1 MIDIN
6 EIRHN
11 PDLVIHRLESR
22 GFTNARDVI
31 EQLVELDADRREFIT
46 EQQSLQSARNTK
58 SALIGKLGPKTVE
71 GIALANEVKEA
82 STRIKAIQAYLDN
95 NTLEQD
101 LLSIP
106 NLPDID
112 TPDGLVESDNVV
124 ADIWVSDLGF
134 NQHERDHVELGQ
146 TMGLMDFE
154 TATKLSGTR
163 FVVLKGALAK
173 LERCLG
179 QWMLDENIKAGYE
192 EYNVPVIVNRQT
204 MQGTGQLPKFEDDLY
219 GVGGDRFL
227 IPTAE
232 VSLTNIFANTI
243 LPDGKARRLTALTPC
258 FRSEAGSAG
267 RDTRGMIRQHQFNK
281 VELVSVCGSEDLGN
295 EFDKML
301 DQVRYLLMKL
311 ELPHREVALCKGDL
325 GFSAAMTH
333 DFEVWMPSQHT
344 YREISSVSYCG
355 QFQARRM
362 NARFKGLDGKGNPS
376 NEFLYTFNGSGLA
389 VGRTLVA
396 VMENYQKADG
406 SINIPEVLRNAM
418 GGTMITS
425 SGEIA

>member
-6 EIRHN
+6 EIRHD

-22 GFTNARDVI
+22 GFPDARDLI
-31 EQLVELDADRREFIT
+31 EQLVELDADRREFLT
-46 EQQSLQSARNTK
+46 EQQSLQSERNSK
-58 SALIGKLGPKTVE
+58 SALIGKLGPKTPE
-71 GIALANEVKEA
+71 GMALTLEVKEA
-82 STRIKAIQAYLDN
+82 SARIKDIQAYLDN
-95 NTLEQD
+95 NSLEQD
-101 LLSIP
+101 LLGIP

-112 TPDGLVESDNVV
+112 TPDGLHESDNVV
-124 ADIWVSDLGF
+124 ADVWVSDLGF
-134 NQHERDHVELGQ
+134 NQHERDHVELGAG
-146 TMGLMDFE
+146 MGLMDFE
-154 TATKLSGTR
+154 TASKLSGTR
-163 FVVLKGALAK
+163 FVILKGALAK

-219 GVGGDRFL
+219 GVGDDRFL

-258 FRSEAGSAG
+258 FRAEAGSAG

-281 VELVSVCGSEDLGN
+281 VELVSVCGSDDLGN
-295 EFDKML
+295 EFPAMIE
-301 DQVRYLLMKL
+301 QVRYLLMKL

-325 GFSAAMTH
+325 GFAAAMTH
-333 DFEVWMPSQHT
+333 DFEVWMPSQHC

-362 NARFKGLDGKGNPS
+362 NAKFKGLDSKGQPS
-376 NEFLYTFNGSGLA
+376 NEYLFTHNGSGLA

-396 VMENYQKADG
+396 VMENYQRADG
-406 SINIPEVLRNAM
+406 SIKIPEVLWRAM
-418 GGTMITS
+418 DGTMITPQ
-425 SGEIA
+425 GLIV